1 MAATFEALVERT
13 YSFGRN
19 AYIEVA
25 RKRLREGDAA
35 SDFLVISRGFYESD
49 GSKRWTK
56 FVTLPDDPELRA
68 FLAKALQEV

>member
-13 YSFGRN
+13 YPFGRN
-19 AYIEVA
+19 AYLEVA
-25 RKRLREGDAA
+25 RKRLREGDGA
-35 SDFLVISRGFYESD
+35 SDFLVVSRGFYESD

-68 FLAKALQEV
+68 WLAKAIQEV

>member
-1 MAATFEALVERT
+1 MAASFEALVERT
-13 YSFGRN
+13 FPFGRN
-19 AYIEVA
+19 AYLEVA
-25 RKRLREGDAA
+25 RKRLREGDGT

-68 FLAKALQEV
+68 WLAAALREI